1 MELVHGRKHRF
12 DVDRRAAHAC
22 DVLLTREG
30 VEIVTLM
37 ADAPFA
43 FIGCSELQESIAHQ
57 ADDEKELAELIEE
70 VPLDSIHFH
79 THSYFLR
86 HGLIEGTY
94 PNDFAQWVVMQI
106 GDHVLGERLAVLDPF
121 DYPELEKMR
130 EELISIIDD
139 HLSRSPI
146 IPRVVFGQ
154 PFHFKRSRILEV
166 PIGLEAHG
174 LQDFRDIVTD
184 IDVSTIYYHMF
195 EAHFRLRRAENDF
208 SAWIRT
214 SLGLSTLADRI
225 RSINPYQGSLE
236 RLRSK
241 LISVC
246 DEYLTGEMVKS

>member
-1 MELVHGRKHRF
+1 MV
-12 DVDRRAAHAC
+12 A
-22 DVLLTREG
+22 LTAE
-30 VEIVTLM
+30 
-37 ADAPFA
+37 APFA

-57 ADDEKELAELIEE
+57 ADDEKALAELIEE

-86 HGLIEGTY
+86 HGLIEGAY

-106 GDHVLGERLAVLDPF
+106 GDHVLGERLAILDPF
-121 DYPELEKMR
+121 DYPDLENLR

-139 HLSRSPI
+139 HLSRTPI

-166 PIGLEAHG
+166 PIGLEART
-174 LQDFRDIVTD
+174 LQEFRDIVTD
-184 IDVSTIYYHMF
+184 IDVSSIYYHMF

-208 SAWIRT
+208 SAWLRT
-214 SLGLSTLADRI
+214 SLRLTNLADRI
-225 RSINPYQGSLE
+225 RAINPYQGSLE

-241 LISVC
+241 LISAC
-246 DEYLTGEMVKS
+246 DDVLTSESAKS

>member
-1 MELVHGRKHRF
+1 MV
-12 DVDRRAAHAC
+12 A
-22 DVLLTREG
+22 LTAE
-30 VEIVTLM
+30 
-37 ADAPFA
+37 APFA

-57 ADDEKELAELIEE
+57 ADDEKALAELIEE

-79 THSYFLR
+79 TRSYFLR
-86 HGLIEGTY
+86 HGLIEGAY

-106 GDHVLGERLAVLDPF
+106 GDHVLGERLAILDPF
-121 DYPELEKMR
+121 DYPDLENLR

-166 PIGLEAHG
+166 PIGLEART
-174 LQDFRDIVTD
+174 LQEFRDIVTD
-184 IDVSTIYYHMF
+184 IDVSSIYYHMF

-208 SAWIRT
+208 SAWLRT
-214 SLGLSTLADRI
+214 SLRLTNLADRI
-225 RSINPYQGSLE
+225 RAINPYQGSLE

-241 LISVC
+241 LISAC
-246 DEYLTGEMVKS
+246 DDVLTSESAKS

>member
-1 MELVHGRKHRF
+1 M
-12 DVDRRAAHAC
+12 
-22 DVLLTREG
+22 VLT
-30 VEIVTLM
+30 

-121 DYPELEKMR
+121 DYPDLENLR

-154 PFHFKRSRILEV
+154 PFHFKRSRIHEV
-166 PIGLEAHG
+166 PIGLEART
-174 LQDFRDIVTD
+174 LQEFRDIVTD
-184 IDVSTIYYHMF
+184 IDVSSIYYHMF

-208 SAWIRT
+208 SAWLRT
-214 SLGLSTLADRI
+214 SLKLTNLADRI

-241 LISVC
+241 LISAC
-246 DEYLTGEMVKS
+246 DDFLTSESAKS

>member
-1 MELVHGRKHRF
+1 
-12 DVDRRAAHAC
+12 
-22 DVLLTREG
+22 
-30 VEIVTLM
+30 
-37 ADAPFA
+37 
-43 FIGCSELQESIAHQ
+43 
-57 ADDEKELAELIEE
+57 
-70 VPLDSIHFH
+70 
-79 THSYFLR
+79 
-86 HGLIEGTY
+86 LIEGTY

-106 GDHVLGERLAVLDPF
+106 GDHVLGERLAVLDPC
-121 DYPELEKMR
+121 DYPDLENLR

-166 PIGLEAHG
+166 PIGLKAHT
-174 LQDFRDIVTD
+174 LQDFRDMVAD
-184 IDVSTIYYHMF
+184 IDVSTIYFHMF

-214 SLGLSTLADRI
+214 SLGLTNLADRI

-241 LISVC
+241 LITAC
-246 DEYLTGEMVKS
+246 DEFLTGDSVKA

>member
-1 MELVHGRKHRF
+1 MDGCYLRPN
-12 DVDRRAAHAC
+12 A
-22 DVLLTREG
+22 EG
-30 VEIVTLM
+30 VEFVTLV

-43 FIGCSELQESIAHQ
+43 FIGCSELQESIARE

-86 HGLIEGTY
+86 HGLIEGTF

-121 DYPELEKMR
+121 DYPDLENLR

-166 PIGLEAHG
+166 PIGLEARR
-174 LQDFRDIVTD
+174 LQDFRDIVAD

-214 SLGLSTLADRI
+214 SLRLTNLADRI

-241 LISVC
+241 LISAC
-246 DEYLTGEMVKS
+246 DEFLTGESAKA

>member
-1 MELVHGRKHRF
+1 MV
-12 DVDRRAAHAC
+12 A
-22 DVLLTREG
+22 LTAE
-30 VEIVTLM
+30 
-37 ADAPFA
+37 APFA

-86 HGLIEGTY
+86 HGLIEGAY

-106 GDHVLGERLAVLDPF
+106 GDHVLGERLAILDPF
-121 DYPELEKMR
+121 DYPDLENLR

-154 PFHFKRSRILEV
+154 PFHFKRPRILEV
-166 PIGLEAHG
+166 PIGLEART
-174 LQDFRDIVTD
+174 LQEFRDIVTD
-184 IDVSTIYYHMF
+184 IDVSSIYYHMF

-208 SAWIRT
+208 SAWLRT
-214 SLGLSTLADRI
+214 SLRLTNLADRI
-225 RSINPYQGSLE
+225 RAINPYQGSLE

-241 LISVC
+241 LISAC
-246 DEYLTGEMVKS
+246 DDVLTSESAKS

>member
-1 MELVHGRKHRF
+1 
-12 DVDRRAAHAC
+12 
-22 DVLLTREG
+22 
-30 VEIVTLM
+30 M
-37 ADAPFA
+37 ALIAEAPFA

-94 PNDFAQWVVMQI
+94 PNVVMQI

-121 DYPELEKMR
+121 DYPDLENLR

-166 PIGLEAHG
+166 PIGLKAHT
-174 LQDFRDIVTD
+174 LQDFRDMVAD
-184 IDVSTIYYHMF
+184 IDVSTIYFHMF

-214 SLGLSTLADRI
+214 SLGLTNLADRI

-241 LISVC
+241 LITAC
-246 DEYLTGEMVKS
+246 DEFLTGDSVKA

>member
-1 MELVHGRKHRF
+1 M
-12 DVDRRAAHAC
+12 
-22 DVLLTREG
+22 VLT
-30 VEIVTLM
+30 

-121 DYPELEKMR
+121 DYPDLENLR

-166 PIGLEAHG
+166 PIGLEART
-174 LQDFRDIVTD
+174 LQEFRDIVTD
-184 IDVSTIYYHMF
+184 IDVSSIYYHMF

-208 SAWIRT
+208 SAWLRT
-214 SLGLSTLADRI
+214 SLKLTNLADRI

-241 LISVC
+241 LISPC
-246 DEYLTGEMVKS
+246 DDFLTSESAKS

>member
-1 MELVHGRKHRF
+1 M
-12 DVDRRAAHAC
+12 
-22 DVLLTREG
+22 VLT
-30 VEIVTLM
+30 

-121 DYPELEKMR
+121 DYPDLENLR

-146 IPRVVFGQ
+146 IPRVVFVQ

-166 PIGLEAHG
+166 PIGLEART
-174 LQDFRDIVTD
+174 LQEFRDIVTD
-184 IDVSTIYYHMF
+184 IDVSSIYYHMF

-208 SAWIRT
+208 SAWLRT
-214 SLGLSTLADRI
+214 SLKLTNLADRI

-241 LISVC
+241 LISAC
-246 DEYLTGEMVKS
+246 DDFLTSESAKS